1 MLIFGR
7 GGVIL
12 SADVID
18 RLKDDIGPE
27 YVTQMYDPASGMRA
41 VIVIDTTAFGVAAG
55 GIRML
60 PDITTE
66 EIIQLARVMTYKF
79 AVLDM
84 PVGGAKSGIFADPS
98 SPDRDGIIAAYGRH
112 IAPFL
117 KQLMYVP
124 GADMG
129 TSDRDVARIYEFAG
143 VKELAPSG
151 LTLREKEG
159 MPLEDHLTGY
169 GVVVAAR
176 TACELIGMSMNR
188 ATVAIEGFGK
198 VRGGVARYMARFG
211 AKVVAISTVEG
222 AVYNPDGLE
231 VEKMLEMRKKLGGQ
245 GCPRIRERGA
255 HEEGGALR
263 PSS

>member
-41 VIVIDTTAFGVAAG
+41 VIVIDTTTFGVAAG

-98 SPDRDGIIAAYGRH
+98 S
-112 IAPFL
+112 
-117 KQLMYVP
+117 
-124 GADMG
+124 
-129 TSDRDVARIYEFAG
+129 
-143 VKELAPSG
+143 
-151 LTLREKEG
+151 
-159 MPLEDHLTGY
+159 
-169 GVVVAAR
+169 
-176 TACELIGMSMNR
+176 LIG
-188 ATVAIEGFGK
+188 TG
-198 VRGGVARYMARFG
+198 
-211 AKVVAISTVEG
+211 
-222 AVYNPDGLE
+222 
-231 VEKMLEMRKKLGGQ
+231 
-245 GCPRIRERGA
+245 
-255 HEEGGALR
+255 
-263 PSS
+263 